1 MSCRVQRLISN
12 VKHAGLKVR
21 APERLGGPLAR
32 VLAAIIEALSAMSEG
47 PQLLEWYEPRPG
59 YLKRAAYW
67 QAVITTAVHID
78 WALQSSC
85 ALR

>member
-1 MSCRVQRLISN
+1 MSCRVQRPISN
-12 VKHAGLKVR
+12 VKHAGLTVI
-21 APERLGGPLAR
+21 APERLGGPLAQLQR
-32 VLAAIIEALSAMSEG
+32 VLAAFIEALSTMSEG

-78 WALQSSC
+78 
-85 ALR
+85 